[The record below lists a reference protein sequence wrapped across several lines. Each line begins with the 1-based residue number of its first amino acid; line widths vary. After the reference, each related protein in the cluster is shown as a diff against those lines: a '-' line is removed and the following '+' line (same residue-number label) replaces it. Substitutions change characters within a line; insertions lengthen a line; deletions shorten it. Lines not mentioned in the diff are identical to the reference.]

1 MAKNL
6 AGLGLIL
13 TLNTEVVQ
21 ANELM
26 VNAKLE
32 SQIQAVAEEAAL
44 AGTEVQQRVQAF
56 IAKELGTEAS
66 KRI

>member
-26 VNAKLE
+26 VNVKLE

-44 AGTEVQQRVQAF
+44 AGSEV
-56 IAKELGTEAS
+56 
-66 KRI
+66 

>member
-26 VNAKLE
+26 VNIKLE

-44 AGTEVQQRVQAF
+44 AGSEVEQRVQAF
-56 IAKELGTEAS
+56 IA
-66 KRI
+66 